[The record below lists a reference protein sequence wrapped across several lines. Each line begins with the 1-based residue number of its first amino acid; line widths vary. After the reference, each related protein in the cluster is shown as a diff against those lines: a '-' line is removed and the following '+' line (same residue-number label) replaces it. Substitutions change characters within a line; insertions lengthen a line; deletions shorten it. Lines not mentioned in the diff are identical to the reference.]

1 MKWMSRIL
9 ILIGFIMIGIAGFSL
24 YDQTQSHSVTLAEAQ
39 NTLEENRLLAIE
51 EETKINENEKEKSSP
66 ALLFEANYG
75 EVLGVL
81 TIPKLNRSI
90 GIMQGSD
97 DDAMRNGAG
106 HVESTAF
113 PGQHEQIIFS
123 GHRETVFRDFGELE
137 IGDQLFVEMTYGR
150 FAYEIKAFEIVD
162 SDDTSIIKKM
172 GEEMLVVS
180 TCYPFNVFEAAP
192 QRYLVYA
199 YPLK

>member
-1 MKWMSRIL
+1 MKWISRML
-9 ILIGFIMIGIAGFSL
+9 ILIGVLMIGIAGFSL
-24 YDQTQSHSVTLAEAQ
+24 YDQTQRHSFTLEEAQ
-39 NTLEENRLLAIE
+39 NTLEKNRLLTME
-51 EETKINENEKEKSSP
+51 EDVKINGNEKRESNQ
-66 ALLFEANYG
+66 ALSFEADYG

-90 GIMQGSD
+90 GIMEGSD

-113 PGQHEQIIFS
+113 PGQREQIIFS

-162 SDDTSIIKKM
+162 SEDTSVIKKM
-172 GEEMLVVS
+172 GEEVLVVS